1 MLSISYLKKNL
12 NEHKGCSCSD
22 TWSATVFQKLMNAN
36 QTHAAST
43 KHAKTLMGVT
53 IAIVWR
59 GTNQSTKRM
68 ERATE
73 QAVNASLATNLLR
86 HLSLHC
92 VSIIIYIRIVLLL
105 LLLLLLTY
113 PQI

>member
-1 MLSISYLKKNL
+1 
-12 NEHKGCSCSD
+12 
-22 TWSATVFQKLMNAN
+22 MNAKD
-36 QTHAAST
+36 QTHATT
-43 KHAKTLMGVT
+43 KDAITSMGVT
-53 IAIVWR
+53 NAFVGR
-59 GTNQSTKRM
+59 GTNQST

-73 QAVNASLATNLLR
+73 QYQQAVNASLATNLLR

-105 LLLLLLTY
+105 LLAY